1 MSWLTSD
8 IKAVWIKNQ
17 GVPIEESLRNRWGI
31 EGVEWLLAN
40 EKEYMAY
47 SLSGDSIVI
56 SLRDME
62 TGDIEV
68 FDCKIQRKMRF

>member
-17 GVPIEESLRNRWGI
+17 GVPIDETQRNKWGI
-31 EGVEWLLAN
+31 EGVEWLLEN
-40 EKEYMAY
+40 DKEYLTY
-47 SLSGDSIVI
+47 SISGDSIVL
-56 SLRDME
+56 SLRDPE